1 MKPLYQRD
9 PFKVGIVALVVGALV
24 CVGVVLLSTT
34 QFGTKEY
41 TALLPQ
47 TAGLRTGEDVTIHG
61 VQQGKVTGID
71 LRGDNVQV
79 TFALDAD
86 EKLGAS
92 TRAEVKVATLLGTHY
107 LEIDPS
113 GRGEL
118 PDGQI
123 PLSQTSVP
131 FNLQDVLE
139 KGTEAVNQLD
149 AKQIATALT
158 EMSKTFD
165 AANPQLGPALVGVT
179 RLSDVITTREQQ
191 SAQLLQA
198 TKSVADQL
206 SASSADLITMM
217 QQANLV
223 ISEITARRQAIH
235 SLLVQTTA
243 ISRNL
248 ASITRETRAD
258 IGPAFHKFNDV
269 LSVLRAEDR
278 NLKRLLDITG
288 PALRYAANATGTGP
302 WVDLSVFPL
311 PPDDVCRR
319 TGGVGC

>member
-9 PFKVGIVALVVGALV
+9 PFKLGLVALAAGVVL
-24 CVGVVLLSTT
+24 CLGVVLLSVT
-34 QFGTKEY
+34 QFGTKSY
-41 TALLPQ
+41 TAVLAQ
-47 TAGLRTGEDVTIHG
+47 TAGLRAGEDVTIHG
-61 VQQGKVTGID
+61 VQQGKVTAVE
-71 LRGDNVQV
+71 LKGDTVEV
-79 TFALDAD
+79 SFALDAD
-86 EKLGAS
+86 RELGAS
-92 TRAEVKVATLLGTHY
+92 STAEVKVATLLGTHY
-107 LEIDPS
+107 LEIEPS
-113 GRGEL
+113 GGGSL
-118 PDGQI
+118 TDGRI

-139 KGTEAVNQLD
+139 KGTEAVNKLD
-149 AKQIATALT
+149 AQQIAVALT

-165 AANPQLGPALVGVT
+165 AVNPQLSPALVGVT
-179 RLSDVITTREQQ
+179 RLSKVITTREEQ
-191 SAQLLQA
+191 SAQLLEA

-217 QQANLV
+217 KQANLV

-235 SLLVQTTA
+235 SLLVQTTE

-248 ASITRETRAD
+248 SRITAETKQD
-258 IGPAFHKFNDV
+258 IGPAFRKFNDV
-269 LSVLRAEDR
+269 LSVLRAEDK

-288 PALRYAANATGTGP
+288 PALRYAANATGSGP

-311 PPDDVCRR
+311 PPDDVCRK

>member
-1 MKPLYQRD
+1 MKPLYKRD

-24 CVGVVLLSTT
+24 AVGVVLLSST

-41 TALLPQ
+41 TAILAQ
-47 TAGLRTGEDVTIHG
+47 TAGLRVGEDVTIHG

-71 LRGDNVQV
+71 LEGDTVKV
-79 TFALDAD
+79 TFALDA
-86 EKLGAS
+86 ERTLGAS
-92 TRAEVKVATLLGTHY
+92 TRGEVKVATLLGTHY

-113 GRGEL
+113 GGGDL
-118 PDGQI
+118 PNDRI
-123 PLSQTSVP
+123 PLSQTAVP
-131 FNLQDVLE
+131 FNLQDVIE
-139 KGTEAVNQLD
+139 KGTVAINQLD
-149 AKQIATALT
+149 SKQIAVALT

-191 SAQLLQA
+191 SAQLLEA

-206 SASSADLITMM
+206 AASSGDLITMM
-217 QQANLV
+217 KQANLV

-235 SLLVQTTA
+235 SLLVQTTE

-248 ASITRETRAD
+248 SRITKETKTD
-258 IGPAFHKFNDV
+258 IGPAFRKFNEV

-278 NLKRLLDITG
+278 SLKRLLDITG
-288 PALRYAANATGTGP
+288 PALRYATNATGSGP

-311 PPDDVCRR
+311 PPDDVCKR
-319 TGGVGC
+319 TGGAGC

>member
-1 MKPLYQRD
+1 MKPLYKRD

-24 CVGVVLLSTT
+24 AVGVVLLSST

-41 TALLPQ
+41 TAILAQ
-47 TAGLRTGEDVTIHG
+47 TAGLRVGEDVTIHG

-71 LRGDNVQV
+71 LEGDTVKV
-79 TFALDAD
+79 TFALDA
-86 EKLGAS
+86 ERTLGAS
-92 TRAEVKVATLLGTHY
+92 TRGEVKVATLLGTHY

-113 GRGEL
+113 GGGAL
-118 PDGQI
+118 PNDRI
-123 PLSQTSVP
+123 PLSQTAVP
-131 FNLQDVLE
+131 FNLQDVIE
-139 KGTEAVNQLD
+139 KGTVAINQLD
-149 AKQIATALT
+149 SKQIAVALT

-191 SAQLLQA
+191 SAQLLEA

-206 SASSADLITMM
+206 AASSGDLITMM
-217 QQANLV
+217 KQANLV

-235 SLLVQTTA
+235 SLLVQTTE

-248 ASITRETRAD
+248 SRITKETKTD
-258 IGPAFHKFNDV
+258 IGPAFRKFNEV

-278 NLKRLLDITG
+278 SLKRLLDITG
-288 PALRYAANATGTGP
+288 PALRYATNATGSGP

-311 PPDDVCRR
+311 PPDDVCKR
-319 TGGVGC
+319 TGGAGC